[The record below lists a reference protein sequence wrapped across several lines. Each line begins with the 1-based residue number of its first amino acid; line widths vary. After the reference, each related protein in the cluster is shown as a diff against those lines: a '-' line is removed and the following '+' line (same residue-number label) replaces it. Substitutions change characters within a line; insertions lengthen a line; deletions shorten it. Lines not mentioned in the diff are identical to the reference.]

1 MKMANWYR
9 EVLGFEV
16 KFVAEDSEKAVAFV
30 TNADNKAMVELG
42 KFLMCQSYETKS
54 STICNSRSLS
64 RTKIHI

>member
-30 TNADNKAMVELG
+30 TDADNKAMV
-42 KFLMCQSYETKS
+42 
-54 STICNSRSLS
+54 
-64 RTKIHI
+64 